1 MNDRIAQALTKI
13 FDRHRIVFWYDAKQ
27 ELRDDFEAL
36 QLPGVEKLEL
46 INNEYGIKYRLLR
59 EQPEQKFLLYR
70 EGPQPADLDN
80 WLLDVQLAHG
90 EFRTDQVAIWLSELE
105 LGLEFTDV
113 VQAHA
118 EFFQAIKRKD
128 ALKKLL
134 KADDTAGQIRLK
146 MLAVCTGSESRMDAV
161 VENLLD
167 ELTTKNTKE
176 HEKFKLIERFN
187 LDAFLWEQMKRHYG
201 YESDEPSIRD
211 FVVTLFRDCYF
222 QNFAPE
228 AEGSGEN
235 NFRDFRAFR
244 GKKLSSDALVFLKRW
259 KDSRQF
265 EGGFETLSGEC
276 AEVLGIEQ
284 DLAKRDFRELIE
296 LDYFRLIDQ
305 KIISDLVRAVAART
319 ASSGDVAIWV
329 RQRRQGH
336 WYREYRHL
344 YEAVDY
350 AVRFMQT
357 LSEIVI
363 FEPQMNTG
371 GHRSEKDIRVNP
383 CESLV
388 PNSLGSWVERYA
400 KSWFLLDQLY
410 RKFTY
415 HVRMSGQASLMG
427 SLTDQVENLYSNNY
441 LLKLG
446 DRFQTFVDAASKWE
460 AFPVRKQKEFFEHWV
475 RPFLRKDN
483 KVCVI
488 ISDAMRYEI
497 GDELLSLIRQEDRY
511 SAELEP
517 ALSML
522 PSYTQLGMAALLPN
536 KALAIADNETG
547 TVLVDGQNSQGTANR
562 IKILGQAISQRATAC
577 KADELMA
584 MKGDDCRALV
594 RDHDVIYVYHN
605 RIDATGDKRESEE
618 RVFEAVEE
626 TLQEL
631 IRLIKKLTGAN
642 ANNLLV
648 TSDHGFIYQN
658 RAIDES
664 DFVGEEPQMDTDGHG
679 LKNGNK
685 NICVNPCES
694 VVLFKDRRF
703 ILGRNLPKHP
713 GLHKFTPEQLG
724 LAGEVEVQIPK
735 SINRLRLKGS
745 GSRFVH
751 GGASLQEVVIPVLKI
766 NKKRQSDVTAVEVDI
781 LRGASSVITSGQLAV
796 TLYQAGPVTDK
807 IQLRVLR
814 AGIYTEAGDLI
825 SDSHDLTF
833 DLSSENPRERE
844 LQVRFVLTRKADEAN
859 GQEVILRL
867 EEKHAGTS
875 HYKEYKSLRYLMRRS
890 FTSDFDF

>member
-1 MNDRIAQALTKI
+1 
-13 FDRHRIVFWYDAKQ
+13 
-27 ELRDDFEAL
+27 
-36 QLPGVEKLEL
+36 
-46 INNEYGIKYRLLR
+46 
-59 EQPEQKFLLYR
+59 
-70 EGPQPADLDN
+70 
-80 WLLDVQLAHG
+80 
-90 EFRTDQVAIWLSELE
+90 
-105 LGLEFTDV
+105 
-113 VQAHA
+113 
-118 EFFQAIKRKD
+118 
-128 ALKKLL
+128 
-134 KADDTAGQIRLK
+134 
-146 MLAVCTGSESRMDAV
+146 MDAV
-161 VENLLD
+161 VENLLQELADGRD
-167 ELTTKNTKE
+167 EKI
-176 HEKFKLIERFN
+176 KLIGRCS
-187 LDAFLWEQMKRHYG
+187 LDGFLWEQMTRCYG
-201 YESDEPSIRD
+201 YKSDEPGIRD
-211 FVVTLFRDCYF
+211 FTIELFKSCYAMGTDG
-222 QNFAPE
+222 QV
-228 AEGSGEN
+228 
-235 NFRDFRAFR
+235 
-244 GKKLSSDALVFLKRW
+244 KLTGDAMVFLKRW

-296 LDYFRLIDQ
+296 LDFFRLIDQ
-305 KIISDLVRAVAART
+305 KIISDLVRAVASRT

-350 AVRFMQT
+350 AAQFT
-357 LSEIVI
+357 HALGEAKLS
-363 FEPQMNTG
+363 M
-371 GHRSEKDIRVNP
+371 D
-383 CESLV
+383 SLAEGV
-388 PNSLGSWVERYA
+388 QRY
-400 KSWFLLDQLY
+400 SRIWYQLDQLY

-415 HVRMSGQASLMG
+415 HVRMSGQASLMV

-547 TVLVDGQNSQGTANR
+547 TVLVDGQSSQGTANR

-664 DFVGEEPQMDTDGHG
+664 DFSGVDAEGDQ
-679 LKNGNK
+679 
-685 NICVNPCES
+685 I
-694 VVLFKDRRF
+694 LFRDRRF
-703 ILGRNLPKHP
+703 VLGKGLAEASS
-713 GLHKFTPEQLG
+713 LHKFTPEQLG

-796 TLYQAGPVTDK
+796 TMYQAGPVTDK
-807 IQLRVLR
+807 IQPRVLR
-814 AGIYTEAGDLI
+814 AGIYTEADDLI
-825 SDSHDLTF
+825 SDIHDLTF
-833 DLSSENPRERE
+833 DLSSDNPRERE

>member
-1 MNDRIAQALTKI
+1 MNDRIAQALTKL

-27 ELRDDFEAL
+27 ELRDDFDAL
-36 QLPGVEKLEL
+36 SLPGIEKLEL
-46 INNEYGIKYRLLR
+46 TNNEYGIKYKLLR
-59 EQPEQKFLLYR
+59 EQPDQKFLLYR

-80 WLLDVQLAHG
+80 WLLDVQLAQG
-90 EFRTDQVAIWLSELE
+90 EFHADQAAIWLSELE
-105 LGLEFTDV
+105 LGLEYTDV
-113 VQAHA
+113 VQAHV

-134 KADDTAGQIRLK
+134 KRDDTAGQIRLK
-146 MLAVCTGSESRMDAV
+146 MLSVCTGSEPRMDAV
-161 VENLLD
+161 MENLLQELADGRD
-167 ELTTKNTKE
+167 EKIK
-176 HEKFKLIERFN
+176 RVGRCS
-187 LDAFLWEQMKRHYG
+187 LDGFLWEQMTRCYG
-201 YESDEPSIRD
+201 YKSDEPGIRD
-211 FVVTLFRDCYF
+211 FAIELFKSCYAMGTDG
-222 QNFAPE
+222 QV
-228 AEGSGEN
+228 
-235 NFRDFRAFR
+235 
-244 GKKLSSDALVFLKRW
+244 KLTGDALVFLKRW

-284 DLAKRDFRELIE
+284 DLVKRDFRELIE

-305 KIISDLVRAVAART
+305 KIISDLVRAVASRT
-319 ASSGDVAIWV
+319 VGSGDISHWV

-336 WYREYRHL
+336 WYREYCHL

-350 AVRFMQT
+350 AARFSHALVEAKFDMDS
-357 LSEIVI
+357 LSDGV
-363 FEPQMNTG
+363 
-371 GHRSEKDIRVNP
+371 HRYSRF
-383 CESLV
+383 
-388 PNSLGSWVERYA
+388 WYQ
-400 KSWFLLDQLY
+400 LDQFY

-427 SLTDQVENLYSNNY
+427 ALTEPVENLYSNNY

-446 DRFQTFVDAASKWE
+446 DCFQTFVDTAAEWE
-460 AFPVRKQKEFFEHWV
+460 AFPVRSQKDFFEHSV
-475 RPFLRKDN
+475 QPFLRKDN
-483 KVCVI
+483 KICVI

-536 KALAIADNETG
+536 KELTIADNETSA
-547 TVLVDGQNSQGTANR
+547 VLVDGQSSQGTANR

-631 IRLIKKLTGAN
+631 IRLIKKLNN
-642 ANNLLV
+642 ANLYNFLV

-658 RAIDES
+658 RAIEES
-664 DFVGEEPQMDTDGHG
+664 DFSGVDAEGDQ
-679 LKNGNK
+679 
-685 NICVNPCES
+685 I
-694 VVLFKDRRF
+694 LFHDRRF
-703 ILGRNLPKHP
+703 VLGKGLTEAS
-713 GLHKFTPEQLG
+713 GLHKFLPEQLG

-766 NKKRQSDVTAVEVDI
+766 NKKRQSDVTTVEVDI
-781 LRGASSVITSGQLAV
+781 LRGTSSVITSGQLAV
-796 TLYQAGPVTDK
+796 TMYQTGPVTDK
-807 IQLRVLR
+807 IQPRVLR
-814 AGIYTEAGDLI
+814 AGIYTEAGNLI

-833 DLSSENPRERE
+833 DLSSDNPRERE
-844 LQVRFVLTRKADEAN
+844 LQVRFVLSRKADDAN

>member
-1 MNDRIAQALTKI
+1 MNNRIAKALTKL
-13 FDRHRIVFWYDAKQ
+13 FDRYRIIFWYDAKQ
-27 ELRDDFEAL
+27 ELRGDFEAL
-36 QLPGVEKLEL
+36 SLPCVEKLEL
-46 INNEYGIKYRLLR
+46 TNNEYGIKYRILR
-59 EQPEQKFLLYR
+59 EQPKQKFLLYR
-70 EGPQPADLDN
+70 EGPQPPDMEN

-90 EFRTDQVAIWLSELE
+90 EFRTDQVAIWLSELS

-118 EFFQAIKRKD
+118 EFFQAVKRKD

-134 KADDTAGQIRLK
+134 NSDDTSGQIRLK
-146 MLAVCTGSESRMDAV
+146 MLAVCTGSEPRMDSV
-161 VENLLD
+161 VENLLQ
-167 ELTTKNTKE
+167 ELANSRDAKIN
-176 HEKFKLIERFN
+176 LVGRCN
-187 LDAFLWEQMKRHYG
+187 LDGFLWEQMTRCYG
-201 YESDEPSIRD
+201 YKSDEPGIRD
-211 FVVTLFRDCYF
+211 FSIELFKSCYAIGTDG
-222 QNFAPE
+222 QV
-228 AEGSGEN
+228 
-235 NFRDFRAFR
+235 
-244 GKKLSSDALVFLKRW
+244 KLTGDALVYLKRW

-265 EGGFETLSGEC
+265 ESSFEALSGEC
-276 AEVLGIEQ
+276 AQVLGIEQ
-284 DLAKRDFRELIE
+284 DLAKRDFRELME
-296 LDYFRLIDQ
+296 LDYFHLIDQ
-305 KIISDLVRAVAART
+305 KIISDLVRAVA
-319 ASSGDVAIWV
+319 SSTVTSPEVSLWI
-329 RQRRQGH
+329 RQRRQSH
-336 WYREYRHL
+336 WYKEYRHL

-350 AVRFMQT
+350 AAQFTHALAEVKLTMDSLAEGVQLYSRFWY
-357 LSEIVI
+357 
-363 FEPQMNTG
+363 
-371 GHRSEKDIRVNP
+371 R
-383 CESLV
+383 
-388 PNSLGSWVERYA
+388 
-400 KSWFLLDQLY
+400 LDQLY
-410 RKFTY
+410 RKFTF

-427 SLTDQVENLYSNNY
+427 SLSDQIENLYANNY

-446 DRFQTFVDAASKWE
+446 DRFQTFVDEASKWE
-460 AFPVRKQKEFFEHWV
+460 ALPVSKQKTFFKHWV

-483 KVCVI
+483 KICVI

-536 KALAIADNETG
+536 EMLAIANNETG
-547 TVLVDGQNSQGTANR
+547 SVLVDGQSSQGTANR
-562 IKILGQAISQRATAC
+562 IKILGQSAGARATAC

-584 MKGDDCRALV
+584 LRGDDCRALV

-618 RVFEAVEE
+618 RVFEAVED

-631 IRLIKKLTGAN
+631 IRLIKKLNN
-642 ANNLLV
+642 ANLYNFLV
-648 TSDHGFIYQN
+648 TADHGFIYQN

-664 DFVGEEPQMDTDGHG
+664 DFSGVDAEGDH
-679 LKNGNK
+679 
-685 NICVNPCES
+685 I
-694 VVLFKDRRF
+694 LFRDRRF
-703 ILGRNLPKHP
+703 VLGKGLAEAPS
-713 GLHKFTPEQLG
+713 LHKFTAEQLG
-724 LAGEVEVQIPK
+724 LTGEVEVQIPK

-766 NKKRQSDVTAVEVDI
+766 NKRRKSDVTTVEVDI

-796 TLYQAGPVTDK
+796 TMYQAGPVTDK
-807 IQLRVLR
+807 IQPRVLR

-833 DLSSENPRERE
+833 DLYSDNPRERE
-844 LQVRFVLTRKADEAN
+844 LQVRFVLTRKADDVN

-875 HYKEYKSLRYLMRRS
+875 HYKEYKTLRYLMRRS

>member
-1 MNDRIAQALTKI
+1 MGTDGQVKLTG
-13 FDRHRIVFWYDAKQ
+13 DA
-27 ELRDDFEAL
+27 
-36 QLPGVEKLEL
+36 
-46 INNEYGIKYRLLR
+46 
-59 EQPEQKFLLYR
+59 
-70 EGPQPADLDN
+70 
-80 WLLDVQLAHG
+80 
-90 EFRTDQVAIWLSELE
+90 
-105 LGLEFTDV
+105 
-113 VQAHA
+113 
-118 EFFQAIKRKD
+118 
-128 ALKKLL
+128 
-134 KADDTAGQIRLK
+134 
-146 MLAVCTGSESRMDAV
+146 M
-161 VENLLD
+161 
-167 ELTTKNTKE
+167 
-176 HEKFKLIERFN
+176 
-187 LDAFLWEQMKRHYG
+187 
-201 YESDEPSIRD
+201 
-211 FVVTLFRDCYF
+211 
-222 QNFAPE
+222 
-228 AEGSGEN
+228 
-235 NFRDFRAFR
+235 
-244 GKKLSSDALVFLKRW
+244 VFLKRW

-350 AVRFMQT
+350 AAQFTHALGEAKLAMDSLAEGVQRYSRF
-357 LSEIVI
+357 
-363 FEPQMNTG
+363 
-371 GHRSEKDIRVNP
+371 
-383 CESLV
+383 
-388 PNSLGSWVERYA
+388 
-400 KSWFLLDQLY
+400 WFLLDQLY

-427 SLTDQVENLYSNNY
+427 SLTDQIENLYSNNY

-547 TVLVDGQNSQGTANR
+547 TVLVDGQSSQGTANR

-664 DFVGEEPQMDTDGHG
+664 DFSGVDAEGDQ
-679 LKNGNK
+679 
-685 NICVNPCES
+685 I
-694 VVLFKDRRF
+694 LFRDRRF
-703 ILGRNLPKHP
+703 VLGKGLAEASS
-713 GLHKFTPEQLG
+713 LHKFTPEQLG

-796 TLYQAGPVTDK
+796 TMYQAGPVTDK
-807 IQLRVLR
+807 IQPRVLR

-833 DLSSENPRERE
+833 DLSSDNPRERE

>member
-1 MNDRIAQALTKI
+1 MNFQIQAALKKL
-13 FDRHRIVFWYDAKQ
+13 FEKHRIVFWYDAKQ
-27 ELRDDFEAL
+27 ELRDDFESL
-36 QLPGVEKLEL
+36 SLPGIEKLEL
-46 INNEYGIKYRLLR
+46 TNNEYGIKYRLLR

-105 LGLEFTDV
+105 LSLEFTDV

-118 EFFQAIKRKD
+118 EFFQAVRRKD

-134 KADDTAGQIRLK
+134 KADDDAGQIRLK
-146 MLAVCTGSESRMDAV
+146 MLAACTGSEPRMDAI
-161 VENLLD
+161 VEHLLD
-167 ELTTKNTKE
+167 ELSVISGQWSIENPGD
-176 HEKFKLIERFN
+176 KFKLVQRCK
-187 LDAFLWEQMKRHYG
+187 LDAWFWEQMKRHYG
-201 YESDEPSIRD
+201 YESAEPSIRD
-211 FVVTLFRDCYF
+211 FVIKLFKDCYF
-222 QNFAPE
+222 QHFTGHYPLTTD
-228 AEGSGEN
+228 
-235 NFRDFRAFR
+235 R
-244 GKKLSSDALVFLKRW
+244 LSSDALVFLKRW

-305 KIISDLVRAVAART
+305 KIISDLVRAVSART

-350 AVRFMQT
+350 AAQFTHALGEAKLAMDSLAEGVQRYSRFWYQ
-357 LSEIVI
+357 
-363 FEPQMNTG
+363 
-371 GHRSEKDIRVNP
+371 
-383 CESLV
+383 
-388 PNSLGSWVERYA
+388 
-400 KSWFLLDQLY
+400 LDQLY

-427 SLTDQVENLYSNNY
+427 SLTEQIENLYSNNY

-446 DRFQTFVDAASKWE
+446 DRFQNFVDAASKWE

-475 RPFLRKDN
+475 RPFLRKEN

-517 ALSML
+517 VLSML
-522 PSYTQLGMAALLPN
+522 PSYTQLGMAALLPS
-536 KALAIADNETG
+536 KELVIADNETG
-547 TVLVDGQNSQGTANR
+547 AVLVDGQSSQGTVNR
-562 IKILGQAISQRATAC
+562 SKILQAALNGRGEAIAAEDFMQLDRDNSR
-577 KADELMA
+577 ELL
-584 MKGDDCRALV
+584 KRN
-594 RDHDVIYVYHN
+594 DVLYIYHN
-605 RIDATGDKRESEE
+605 RIDHTGDKMHSEGQA
-618 RVFEAVEE
+618 FEAAEQ
-626 TLQEL
+626 TLGD
-631 IRLIKKLTGAN
+631 IVRLIKKLTAAN
-642 ANNLLV
+642 ANNILV
-648 TSDHGFIYQN
+648 TADHGFIYQH
-658 RAIDES
+658 RPLDES
-664 DFVGEEPQMDTDGHG
+664 DFASVEAQGEVI
-679 LKNGNK
+679 LYR
-685 NICVNPCES
+685 
-694 VVLFKDRRF
+694 DRRF
-703 ILGRNLPKHP
+703 VLGKGLNKASS
-713 GLHKFTPEQLG
+713 LHKFTSEQLG

-781 LRGASSVITSGQLAV
+781 LRGDSSVITSGQLAV
-796 TLYQAGPVTDK
+796 TMYQAVPVTDK
-807 IQLRVLR
+807 IQPRVLR

-825 SDSHDLTF
+825 SDNHDLSF
-833 DLSSENPRERE
+833 DLSSDNPRERE

-875 HYKEYKSLRYLMRRS
+875 HYKEYKSLRYVMRRS

>member
-1 MNDRIAQALTKI
+1 MNDRIAQALTKL
-13 FDRHRIVFWYDAKQ
+13 FDRHRIVFWYDAKL

-36 QLPGVEKLEL
+36 HLPGVEKLEL
-46 INNEYGIKYRLLR
+46 TNNEYGIKYKLLR

-146 MLAVCTGSESRMDAV
+146 MLAVCTGSEPRMDAV
-161 VENLLD
+161 VENLLQELADGRD
-167 ELTTKNTKE
+167 EKI
-176 HEKFKLIERFN
+176 KLVGRCS
-187 LDAFLWEQMKRHYG
+187 LDGFLWEQMTRCYG
-201 YESDEPSIRD
+201 YKSEEPGIRD
-211 FVVTLFRDCYF
+211 FAIELFKSCYAMGTDG
-222 QNFAPE
+222 QV
-228 AEGSGEN
+228 
-235 NFRDFRAFR
+235 
-244 GKKLSSDALVFLKRW
+244 KLTGDALVFLKRW

-284 DLAKRDFRELIE
+284 DLTKRDFRELIE

-305 KIISDLVRAVAART
+305 KVISDLVRAVAART
-319 ASSGDVAIWV
+319 VSSGDVAIWV

-350 AVRFMQT
+350 AAQFTQALDEAKLEMDSLAEGVQRYSRF
-357 LSEIVI
+357 
-363 FEPQMNTG
+363 
-371 GHRSEKDIRVNP
+371 
-383 CESLV
+383 
-388 PNSLGSWVERYA
+388 WY
-400 KSWFLLDQLY
+400 LLDQLY

-427 SLTDQVENLYSNNY
+427 SLTDQIENLYSNNY

-446 DRFQTFVDAASKWE
+446 DRFQAFVDSASKWE
-460 AFPVRKQKEFFEHWV
+460 AFPVRKQKEFFSTYV
-475 RPFLRKDN
+475 QPFLRKDN

-547 TVLVDGQNSQGTANR
+547 TVLVDGQSSQGTANR
-562 IKILGQAISQRATAC
+562 IKILGQAGSLRATAC

-642 ANNLLV
+642 VNNLLV

-658 RAIDES
+658 RPIDES
-664 DFVGEEPQMDTDGHG
+664 DFSGVDAEGEQ
-679 LKNGNK
+679 
-685 NICVNPCES
+685 I
-694 VVLFKDRRF
+694 LFRDRRF
-703 ILGRNLPKHP
+703 VLGKGLAEASS
-713 GLHKFTPEQLG
+713 LHKFTPEQLG
-724 LAGEVEVQIPK
+724 LTGEVEVQIPK

-766 NKKRQSDVTAVEVDI
+766 NKKRKSDVSAVEVDI

-807 IQLRVLR
+807 IQPRVLR

-867 EEKHAGTS
+867 TEKHAGTS

>member
-1 MNDRIAQALTKI
+1 MSTRIAQALTKL
-13 FDRHRIVFWYDAKQ
+13 FDRHRIVFWHDEKQ
-27 ELRDDFEAL
+27 ELRSDFEAL
-36 QLPGVEKLEL
+36 SLPGIEKLEL
-46 INNEYGIKYRLLR
+46 TNNEYGIKYRILR
-59 EQPEQKFLLYR
+59 EQPKQKFLLYR
-70 EGPQPADLDN
+70 EGSQPIDLDN

-113 VQAHA
+113 VQDHM
-118 EFFQAIKRKD
+118 EFFPAVKRKES
-128 ALKKLL
+128 LKKLL
-134 KADDTAGQIRLK
+134 KADDTPGQIRLK
-146 MLAVCTGSESRMDAV
+146 MLGVCAGSEPRMDAV
-161 VENLLD
+161 VENLLQELADGRD
-167 ELTTKNTKE
+167 EKI
-176 HEKFKLIERFN
+176 KLVGRCSLN
-187 LDAFLWEQMKRHYG
+187 GFLWEQMTRCYG
-201 YESDEPSIRD
+201 YKSAEPGIRD
-211 FVVTLFRDCYF
+211 FTIELFKSCYAMGTDG
-222 QNFAPE
+222 QV
-228 AEGSGEN
+228 
-235 NFRDFRAFR
+235 
-244 GKKLSSDALVFLKRW
+244 KLTGDALVFLKRW

-265 EGGFETLSGEC
+265 EVGFEALSGEC
-276 AEVLGIEQ
+276 AEVLGVEQ

-305 KIISDLVRAVAART
+305 KIVCDLVRAVATRT

-336 WYREYRHL
+336 WYRDYLHL
-344 YEAVDY
+344 YGAVDY
-350 AVRFMQT
+350 AAQFLEK
-357 LSEIVI
+357 LSVI
-363 FEPQMNTG
+363 SGQWSDQATS
-371 GHRSEKDIRVNP
+371 HW
-383 CESLV
+383 SLAT
-388 PNSLGSWVERYA
+388 WVQRYA
-400 KSWFLLDQLY
+400 ETWYQIDQLY

-415 HVRMSGQASLMG
+415 HVRMSGQASMMG
-427 SLTDQVENLYSNNY
+427 SLTDQIENLYSNSY
-441 LLKLG
+441 LMKLG
-446 DRFQTFVDAASKWE
+446 DNFQTVVDSASVWE
-460 AFPVRKQKEFFEHWV
+460 AVPIPLQKHFYKNWV
-475 RPFLRKDN
+475 LPFLEKDN

-536 KALAIADNETG
+536 KELTIADNDTG
-547 TVLVDGQNSQGTANR
+547 TVLVDGQSSQGTANR
-562 IKILGQAISQRATAC
+562 IKILCQISQRATAC

-584 MKGDDCRALV
+584 MNKEDCRAML

-605 RIDATGDKRESEE
+605 CIDSTGDKRDSEE
-618 RVFEAVEE
+618 QVFEAVEK

-631 IRLIKKLTGAN
+631 IRLIKKLTAAN

-658 RAIDES
+658 RVIEES
-664 DFVGEEPQMDTDGHG
+664 DFSGFDAKGDQ
-679 LKNGNK
+679 
-685 NICVNPCES
+685 I
-694 VVLFKDRRF
+694 LFRDRRF
-703 ILGRNLPKHP
+703 VLGKGLAEAS
-713 GLHKFTPEQLG
+713 GLHKFTPAQLG
-724 LAGEVEVQIPK
+724 LTGEVEVQIPK

-751 GGASLQEVVIPVLKI
+751 GGASLQEVVIPVIKI

-796 TLYQAGPVTDK
+796 IMYQTVPATDK
-807 IQLRVLR
+807 IQSRALR
-814 AGIYTEAGDLI
+814 AGIYTEAGELI

-859 GQEVILRL
+859 GQNVILRL
-867 EEKHAGTS
+867 EERHAGTS

>member
-1 MNDRIAQALTKI
+1 MNDRIAQALTKL

-27 ELRDDFEAL
+27 ELRDDFDAL
-36 QLPGVEKLEL
+36 HLPGVEKLEL
-46 INNEYGIKYRLLR
+46 INNEYGIKYKLLR

-146 MLAVCTGSESRMDAV
+146 MLAVCTGSEPRMDAI
-161 VENLLD
+161 VEQLLD
-167 ELTTKNTKE
+167 ELSVASGQRSVENPGD
-176 HEKFKLIERFN
+176 KFKLIQRCK
-187 LDAFLWEQMKRHYG
+187 LDTWFWEQMKRHYG
-201 YESDEPSIRD
+201 YESTEPSIRD
-211 FVVTLFRDCYF
+211 FVVKLFKDCYF
-222 QNFAPE
+222 QNFSSHWPLAT
-228 AEGSGEN
+228 GH
-235 NFRDFRAFR
+235 
-244 GKKLSSDALVFLKRW
+244 LSSDALVFLKRW

-305 KIISDLVRAVAART
+305 KIISDLVRAVASRT

-350 AVRFMQT
+350 AAQFMEK
-357 LSEIVI
+357 LSVFSNQFSANELA
-363 FEPQMNTG
+363 TD
-371 GHRSEKDIRVNP
+371 HW
-383 CESLV
+383 SLAT
-388 PNSLGSWVERYA
+388 WIERYA
-400 KSWFLLDQLY
+400 QAWYLLDQLY

-446 DRFQTFVDAASKWE
+446 DRFQTFVDAASRWE
-460 AFPVRKQKEFFEHWV
+460 AFPVLKQKEFFEHWV

-536 KALAIADNETG
+536 KVLAIADNETG
-547 TVLVDGQNSQGTANR
+547 TVLVDGQSSQGIANR
-562 IKILGQAISQRATAC
+562 KKI
-577 KADELMA
+577 
-584 MKGDDCRALV
+584 
-594 RDHDVIYVYHN
+594 
-605 RIDATGDKRESEE
+605 
-618 RVFEAVEE
+618 
-626 TLQEL
+626 TL
-631 IRLIKKLTGAN
+631 
-642 ANNLLV
+642 
-648 TSDHGFIYQN
+648 
-658 RAIDES
+658 
-664 DFVGEEPQMDTDGHG
+664 GHG
-679 LKNGNK
+679 NQKTRYRLH
-685 NICVNPCES
+685 
-694 VVLFKDRRF
+694 
-703 ILGRNLPKHP
+703 GR
-713 GLHKFTPEQLG
+713 
-724 LAGEVEVQIPK
+724 
-735 SINRLRLKGS
+735 
-745 GSRFVH
+745 
-751 GGASLQEVVIPVLKI
+751 
-766 NKKRQSDVTAVEVDI
+766 
-781 LRGASSVITSGQLAV
+781 
-796 TLYQAGPVTDK
+796 
-807 IQLRVLR
+807 
-814 AGIYTEAGDLI
+814 GIFSMAT
-825 SDSHDLTF
+825 
-833 DLSSENPRERE
+833 
-844 LQVRFVLTRKADEAN
+844 
-859 GQEVILRL
+859 
-867 EEKHAGTS
+867 
-875 HYKEYKSLRYLMRRS
+875 
-890 FTSDFDF
+890 